1 MKLSFLK
8 TTQDQNSYKIAKGFG
23 MDIFEIEDPDK
34 IDTKIEELKN
44 QNYTTIFIPNELASF
59 SENIIKKYQYDP
71 TLKIVITP
79 SKPQQK

>member
-8 TTQDQNSYKIAKGFG
+8 TAQDKKSYKIAQGFG
-23 MDIFEIEDPDK
+23 MDVFEIDDPYR

-44 QNYTTIFIPNELASF
+44 QNYTTIFMSNELASF

-71 TLKIVITP
+71 TIKIVITP
-79 SKPQQK
+79 SKQRQK

>member
-8 TTQDQNSYKIAKGFG
+8 TTQDPNSYKIVQGFG
-23 MDIFEIEDPDK
+23 MDVFEIDDPYR

-44 QNYTTIFIPNELASF
+44 QNYTTIFMSNELASF